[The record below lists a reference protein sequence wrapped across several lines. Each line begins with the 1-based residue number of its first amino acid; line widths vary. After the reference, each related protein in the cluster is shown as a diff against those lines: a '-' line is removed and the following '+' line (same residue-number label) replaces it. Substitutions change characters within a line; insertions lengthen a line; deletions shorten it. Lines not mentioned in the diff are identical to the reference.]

1 MTDIIHT
8 NDCIPRNR
16 REKEEIKMR
25 ARSTKQN
32 KNEEANKLILSFT
45 RKICSRAS
53 AKRIGKEKSRAQQRK
68 CKVVFLFGHLILRRG
83 ALDAHSDDTAVPTRK
98 SFSMPQT
105 FDECK

>member
-1 MTDIIHT
+1 MTVFLAIG
-8 NDCIPRNR
+8 
-16 REKEEIKMR
+16 EKEEIKMR

-68 CKVVFLFGHLILRRG
+68 CKVVFYSGTLFFDV
-83 ALDAHSDDTAVPTRK
+83 ALWMHTATTQLFQRESLSPCPKLSTNAN
-98 SFSMPQT
+98 
-105 FDECK
+105 DE